1 MRFRQIDEGFDYVFK
16 GDTIDEQVKRL
27 KLLASRSQCYVPLVR
42 MGVGAEDTEWGV
54 PDGMPNTIKIQEDIP
69 VGMGETTIQIEWR
82 RIRAFTDPNSNMR
95 KLPPWKQEMQWL
107 GLLESLKANEA
118 HLLTAVKDKRLLT
131 MYPKLEALM
140 EPLGITDY
148 VKPVP
153 AKKKRTPRKKKD

>member
-1 MRFRQIDEGFDYVFK
+1 MRFRQIDEGFDYVLK
-16 GDTIDEQVKRL
+16 GDTVEEQVKRL

-42 MGVGAEDTEWGV
+42 MGVGAEEAEWGV
-54 PDGMPNTIKIQEDIP
+54 PEGMPSTIKLQEDIP

-82 RIRAFTDPNSNMR
+82 RIKQFTDPNSNMR

-107 GLLESLKANEA
+107 GLLESLQAKEA

-131 MYPKLEALM
+131 MYPKLEKLM

-148 VKPVP
+148 VKP
-153 AKKKRTPRKKKD
+153 KKKRAPRKKKA

>member
-16 GDTIDEQVKRL
+16 GDTVEEQVKRL

-42 MGVGAEDTEWGV
+42 MGVGAEEAEWGV
-54 PDGMPNTIKIQEDIP
+54 PEGMPNTIKLQEDIP

-82 RIRAFTDPNSNMR
+82 RIKQFIDPNSNMR

-107 GLLESLKANEA
+107 GLLESLQAKEA

-131 MYPKLEALM
+131 MYPKLEKLM

-148 VKPVP
+148 VKP
-153 AKKKRTPRKKKD
+153 KKKRAPRKKKA

>member
-16 GDTIDEQVKRL
+16 GDTTEEQVKRL

-42 MGVGAEDTEWGV
+42 MGVGAEEAEWGV
-54 PDGMPNTIKIQEDIP
+54 PEGMPNTIKLQEDIP

-82 RIRAFTDPNSNMR
+82 RIKQFIDPNSNMR

-107 GLLESLKANEA
+107 GLLESLQAKEA

-131 MYPKLEALM
+131 MYPKLENLM

-148 VKPVP
+148 VKP
-153 AKKKRTPRKKKD
+153 KKKRAPRKKKA

>member
-16 GDTIDEQVKRL
+16 GDTTEEQVKRL

-42 MGVGAEDTEWGV
+42 MGVGAEEAEWGV
-54 PDGMPNTIKIQEDIP
+54 PEGMPDTIKIQEDIP

-82 RIRAFTDPNSNMR
+82 RIKQFTDPNSNMR

-107 GLLESLKANEA
+107 GLLESLQAKEA

-131 MYPKLEALM
+131 MYPKLENLM

-148 VKPVP
+148 VKP
-153 AKKKRTPRKKKD
+153 KKKRAPRKKKA

>member
-16 GDTIDEQVKRL
+16 GDTTEEQVKRL

-42 MGVGAEDTEWGV
+42 MGVGAEEAEWGV
-54 PDGMPNTIKIQEDIP
+54 PEGMPDTIKIQEDIP

-82 RIRAFTDPNSNMR
+82 RIKQFTDPNSNMR

-107 GLLESLKANEA
+107 GLLESLQAKEA

-131 MYPKLEALM
+131 MYPKLEKLM

-148 VKPVP
+148 VKP
-153 AKKKRTPRKKKD
+153 KKKRAPRKKKA